1 MTPSPGR
8 ANILLLSTIASRVE
22 REEYRVRNGQRGV
35 VTDCKPP
42 CVETRE
48 SAPGSEGDADAPRF
62 GAVTGLLS
70 DKIEWTRDIT
80 VAS

>member
-1 MTPSPGR
+1 MFRS
-8 ANILLLSTIASRVE
+8 
-22 REEYRVRNGQRGV
+22 GQRGAA
-35 VTDCKPP
+35 TDCKPP
-42 CVETRE
+42 YGERWE

-70 DKIEWTRDIT
+70 DKKEWNRDIT